1 MNQDIRDFFMNLIT
15 GLIMVSI
22 LGFVIL
28 NIYHTYSTI
37 QFQQKMILELEYK
50 CGWYIDDK
58 ENKDE

>member
-1 MNQDIRDFFMNLIT
+1 MNYKLRDFFINLIT

-22 LGFVIL
+22 LCFVIL
-28 NIYHTYSTI
+28 NIYLMYSTI

-58 ENKDE
+58 EGGE